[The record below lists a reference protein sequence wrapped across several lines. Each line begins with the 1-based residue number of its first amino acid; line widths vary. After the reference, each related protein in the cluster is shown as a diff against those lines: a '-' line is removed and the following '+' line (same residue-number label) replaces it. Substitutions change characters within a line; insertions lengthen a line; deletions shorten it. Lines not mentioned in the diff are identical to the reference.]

1 MFEEEERTE
10 YYCYHYHLISL
21 HSRSAYI
28 SCEAQFSDAV
38 QLFMEQVD
46 IIKQLVAKYP
56 NDLKWAVSSDDIGQ
70 TSQNVTPHQF

>member
-1 MFEEEERTE
+1 MRAGNMFEEEERTE
-10 YYCYHYHLISL
+10 YYHHYHLLSL

-70 TSQNVTPHQF
+70 S

>member
-1 MFEEEERTE
+1 MRRGQNNINTYVSKF
-10 YYCYHYHLISL
+10 

-70 TSQNVTPHQF
+70 RIQQDEVF